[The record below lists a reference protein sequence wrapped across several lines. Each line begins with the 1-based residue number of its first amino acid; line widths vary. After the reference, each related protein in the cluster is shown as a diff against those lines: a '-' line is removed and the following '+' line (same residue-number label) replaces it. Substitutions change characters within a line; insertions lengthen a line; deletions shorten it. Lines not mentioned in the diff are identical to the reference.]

1 MAENSFAPISEDEA
15 EVLAK
20 VIREKAISINGENIG
35 RSFRKPANILRIK
48 NVLYPT
54 KKSSQIDL
62 FFLRPRIFSMLPALK
77 SVIYPNHTRNWWIS

>member
-54 KKSSQIDL
+54 KK
-62 FFLRPRIFSMLPALK
+62 
-77 SVIYPNHTRNWWIS
+77 